1 MAAILIPVGFHYF
14 HVLIRLSY
22 VGSDASQLSLP
33 VLVVRAYERRVVSRV
48 KRSASTVCHALWVS
62 LWVLGVPFV
71 DCTGVPHR
79 YCMLLWYLLCYGTSR
94 PSPVE
99 VLALSLILLVTL
111 CGLWSLAKIYFCRVV
126 GMIIRWA
133 LVNIPSSLAI
143 WCLKGQFGFKSVECC
158 WMWISQPSLI
168 ISFNAPR
175 FASKLL
181 CPSTFCNILLQAEGR
196 PREFGHSF
204 RGWVH
209 DFLLIMLTEH
219 QLLQFLCLVGYEC
232 WGHMVATLAA
242 SAEDAEEEL
251 SGF

>member
-1 MAAILIPVGFHYF
+1 MNIL
-14 HVLIRLSY
+14 
-22 VGSDASQLSLP
+22 
-33 VLVVRAYERRVVSRV
+33 
-48 KRSASTVCHALWVS
+48 
-62 LWVLGVPFV
+62 
-71 DCTGVPHR
+71 
-79 YCMLLWYLLCYGTSR
+79 
-94 PSPVE
+94 
-99 VLALSLILLVTL
+99 
-111 CGLWSLAKIYFCRVV
+111 
-126 GMIIRWA
+126 
-133 LVNIPSSLAI
+133 SSLAI

-168 ISFNAPR
+168 ISFNPPR

-181 CPSTFCNILLQAEGR
+181 CSSIFCNILLQAEGR

-209 DFLLIMLTEH
+209 DCLLIMLTEH

-242 SAEDAEEEL
+242 SAENAEEEL